1 MSTLKRAAHILLAKN
16 GWINLLAGAFHPSV
30 LRCNPCAIAYEN
42 GAQCESFCRAL
53 AQCSQSDPT
62 STQDVAEGPSHTA
75 PECRSLPA

>member
-42 GAQCESFCRAL
+42 GAQRGAFSRAL
-53 AQCSQSDPT
+53 AQ
-62 STQDVAEGPSHTA
+62 
-75 PECRSLPA
+75 